1 MCFKQTWSKKV
12 ERKHTELEKIFI
24 NQLSNKEFVSRIYKE
39 FLQLGNKKQITQL
52 IKWGKDLM
60 WIDTSPKKIYKKPK
74 PTWKDVQY

>member
-1 MCFKQTWSKKV
+1 MKRQ
-12 ERKHTELEKIFI
+12 RTEWEKIFA
-24 NQLSNKEFVSRIYKE
+24 NHMFGKGLVSRIYKE